1 MRKDKGERH
10 RYGRHYT
17 PDHVARLLAA
27 FAVRSPSDLVL
38 DPSCGDGRLL
48 AETLKLKVALKA
60 NQADGKAAN
69 GQSMPSSDLAAPS
82 RELFGI
88 DRDAAAVQLAAAT
101 GANVACAD
109 FFDLSPGQR
118 FNENAVI
125 PAELDAI
132 IGNPP
137 YIRQEVMGASDKQRI
152 ALRLA
157 RPPDSMGR
165 GVTGKAGTAGIYW
178 PRWSGRSDIYIYFFA
193 HSASFLRSG
202 GRLVFITASS
212 WLDVGYGVPL
222 QQFFLNNFRIVA
234 VIESAVE
241 SFFEDAS
248 VNTAI
253 TVLER
258 EPNATA
264 RDENHVRF
272 VQLLE
277 PLADVCTDTA
287 EFASFIEQSDHVVK
301 PGKLRIRTVRQEKML
316 PGLEPALS
324 EPGLFTDS
332 ERSRIGPTG
341 EFDTLARGSKWGR
354 YLRADDVFFNV
365 IERGEGRL
373 KRVSEFASVRFGVK
387 TGANEFFYVTADPE
401 NSVPLVDALPEPY
414 PETGSAPGT
423 HESPSD
429 SSGPEMVPLQKVASV
444 RRGLTTGANEFFYV
458 KAVNESKGDE
468 EKECPLQSEG
478 HLKENFGG
486 DNRKNYGSDK
496 LRLIGRRND
505 KLKLVGQ
512 VIVEDGTGTRRLI
525 ESRFLSP
532 VIFSLKEIPGIIIG
546 EGQTSRLFFNC
557 SAPPGELEGS
567 NALNYIHAGERAG
580 YNIRP
585 SCASRNPWYGI
596 ARDRRP
602 APIIFPSK
610 VGERWVVALNE
621 ARVFEDK
628 KLYGIYPSQNI
639 PARTLAALL
648 NSTWARYYAEMTCRQ
663 MTGAQAIA
671 DIDVVV
677 AEQILLPD
685 PRKLLISHIERLES
699 ALGELARRPV
709 LSVFEEVNRPDR
721 RRLDDLVL
729 EIIGFPEKQERD
741 AVLNQLYDAVLEL
754 VRRRLARS
762 RKASQA

>member
-1 MRKDKGERH
+1 MIGLMRKDKGERH

-48 AETLKLKVALKA
+48 AETLLLKVALKA

-109 FFDLSPGQR
+109 FFDISPGQR

-165 GVTGKAGTAGIYW
+165 GGTIKTETSGIYW
-178 PRWSGRSDIYIYFFA
+178 PQWSGRSDIYIYFFA

-258 EPNATA
+258 EPDATA
-264 RDENHVRF
+264 RDENSVRF

-277 PLADVCTDTA
+277 PLADVCTDAA
-287 EFASFIEQSDHVVK
+287 EFAAFIEQPDHVVK
-301 PGKLRIRTVRQEKML
+301 PRKLRIRTITQGKLLAGFE
-316 PGLEPALS
+316 PGPD

-332 ERSRIGPTG
+332 ERSYVGPAA
-341 EFDTLARGSKWGR
+341 ESDTLARGSKWGR

-373 KRVSEFASVRFGVK
+373 KRLSEFANVRFGVK

-401 NSVPLVDALPEPY
+401 SSALLDDALPEPFL
-414 PETGSAPGT
+414 ETSSVPPAR
-423 HESPSD
+423 EAVSD
-429 SSGPEMVPLQKVASV
+429 GGRADMVLLQKVASV

-458 KAVNESKGDE
+458 KAVNGSNGDTDE
-468 EKECPLQSEG
+468 EEAFARRSKADLSKNSSE
-478 HLKENFGG
+478 L
-486 DNRKNYGSDK
+486 S
-496 LRLIGRRND
+496 ND
-505 KLKLVGQ
+505 RLKLAGHM
-512 VIVEDGTGTRRLI
+512 IVEDGAGTRHLI

-557 SAPPGELEGS
+557 SAPPDELEDS
-567 NALNYIHAGERAG
+567 NALNYIRAGERAG
-580 YNIRP
+580 YNTRP

-596 ARDRRP
+596 ARDRTP

-610 VGERWVVALNE
+610 VGERWVVALNQ

-628 KLYGIYPSQNI
+628 KLYGIYPSRDV

-671 DIDVVV
+671 DIDVAV

-685 PRKLLISHIERLES
+685 PRRLLGSHIERLES
-699 ALGELARRPV
+699 ALDQLARRPV
-709 LSVFEEVNRPDR
+709 LSIFEEVKRPDR

-729 EIIGFPEKQERD
+729 EIVGFAEKQERD

-762 RKASQA
+762 RKARQA